1 MLKQDKFIDDKLI
14 PNAKREVC
22 KQNSTFVLRNEKIIK
37 ENLFDP
43 SQSSP
48 PNYFLKSLINRLN
61 K

>member
-1 MLKQDKFIDDKLI
+1 MLKQDKFIDDKLP
-14 PNAKREVC
+14 PNTKPEVC
-22 KQNSTFVLRNEKIIK
+22 KNNSTFVLRNEKIMK

-48 PNYFLKSLINRLN
+48 PNDFLKSLLNRLN

>member
-1 MLKQDKFIDDKLI
+1 MLNQDKFIDYKL
-14 PNAKREVC
+14 PSNTKREAC
-22 KQNSTFVLRNEKIIK
+22 KNISTFALLNEKTIK

-48 PNYFLKSLINRLN
+48 PNDFLKSLLNRLN

>member
-1 MLKQDKFIDDKLI
+1 MLKQEKFIDYKL
-14 PNAKREVC
+14 PSNAKGEVC
-22 KQNSTFVLRNEKIIK
+22 KNNSTVELCNEKTIK

-48 PNYFLKSLINRLN
+48 PNDFLKSLLNRLN

>member
-1 MLKQDKFIDDKLI
+1 MLKQSKFIDDKL
-14 PNAKREVC
+14 PCNTKRQVC
-22 KQNSTFVLRNEKIIK
+22 KNNSAFELSNEKTIK

-48 PNYFLKSLINRLN
+48 PNDFLKSLLNRLN

>member
-1 MLKQDKFIDDKLI
+1 MLKQDKFIDYKL
-14 PNAKREVC
+14 PCNAKHKVC
-22 KQNSTFVLRNEKIIK
+22 KNNSTFVLRNEKIIK

-48 PNYFLKSLINRLN
+48 PNDFLKSLLNRLN